1 MVALG
6 IADDEPDIRR
16 LFRIMLDRKGYP
28 IAYMASNG
36 EDAVKKHR
44 QTPAEIVIMD
54 YSMPFKD
61 GIEATKEILREFPG
75 TKFFLMTCGE
85 DVSEVLK
92 GLDMVTIVKKPFT
105 FKSMISLLERS
116 VRM

>member
-6 IADDEPDIRR
+6 IADDEPDILR
-16 LFRIMLDRKGYP
+16 LFKIMLDRKGYP
-28 IAYMASNG
+28 IAYMARNG
-36 EDAVKKHR
+36 DEAVEKHR
-44 QTPAEIVIMD
+44 QNPAEIVIMD

-61 GIEATKEILREFPG
+61 GVEAAKDILKEFPG

-85 DVSEVLK
+85 DVSGVLK

-116 VRM
+116 VCM

>member
-6 IADDEPDIRR
+6 IADDEPDILR
-16 LFRIMLDRKGYP
+16 LFKIMLDRKGYP
-28 IAYMASNG
+28 IAYMACNG
-36 EDAVKKHR
+36 EEAVEKQR
-44 QTPAEIVIMD
+44 ETPADIVIMD
-54 YSMPFKD
+54 YIMPFKD
-61 GIEATKEILREFPG
+61 GVEATKEILREFPD

-85 DVSEVLK
+85 DVSDRLK

-105 FKSMISLLERS
+105 FKSMIELLERS